1 MPSSLKPAAIAADP
15 GLIAQLRSIVGD
27 AGLVTDA
34 DLQAG
39 YLTDWLGK
47 WHGSSSVI
55 VRPRTTKETADV
67 MALCHEMHLPVVT
80 QGGNT
85 GMSGGATPD
94 LSGGQVLLSM
104 ARMDMIRGVD
114 PDNNT
119 MTVEAGVVLSR
130 VQAAAR
136 EANRFFPLSL
146 GSEQSCTIGGNL
158 ATNAGG
164 VAVLRY
170 GNMRDLV
177 LGLEV
182 VLPDGR
188 IWNGLR
194 ALRKDNTGYDLKQLF
209 IGSEGTLGV
218 ITAAVLKLH
227 AQPIARATAWVGAET
242 LEALVDLLGR
252 VREAAGD
259 RLVAF
264 EMLSRPSLDLVL
276 AHVVDSRSPLAE
288 PHAFH
293 ALIEL
298 ADTRDDGLAS
308 LIEGVLS
315 AALEPDLVQDAVIAQ
330 SGAQAS
336 AFWRLR
342 EGISQAQVRAGKAVK
357 HDIAVPISALPDFCA
372 KAEAALRAYAPD
384 CAIINFGHLGDGNL
398 HYNILLPLQIDSEH
412 LHRETLH
419 LNRIVHDLVQDAN
432 GSISAEHGVGQ
443 LRRDELRHYKSP
455 IEMEMMRTVK
465 RAFDPDNRM
474 NPGKLL

>member
-1 MPSSLKPAAIAADP
+1 MAICQDM
-15 GLIAQLRSIVGD
+15 Q
-27 AGLVTDA
+27 VT
-34 DLQAG
+34 
-39 YLTDWLGK
+39 
-47 WHGSSSVI
+47 
-55 VRPRTTKETADV
+55 
-67 MALCHEMHLPVVT
+67 VVT

-94 LSGGQVLLSM
+94 TSGEQVVLST
-104 ARMDMIRGVD
+104 ARMDAIRSVD
-114 PDNNT
+114 PVNNT
-119 MTVEAGVVLSR
+119 ITVEAGVVLSR
-130 VQAAAR
+130 VQAAAK
-136 EANRFFPLSL
+136 EVSRFFPLSL

-218 ITAAVLKLH
+218 ITSAVLKLH

-242 LEALVDLLGR
+242 LETLVDLLGR
-252 VREAAGD
+252 VREVAGD

-264 EMLSRPSLDLVL
+264 EMLSRPSLDLVI
-276 AHVVDSRSPLAE
+276 AHVPDSRSPLPE
-288 PHAFH
+288 VHAFH

-298 ADTRDDGLAS
+298 ADTRDDGLS
-308 LIEGVLS
+308 EQLEGTLS
-315 AALEPDLVQDAVIAQ
+315 EALEAGLVQDAVIAQ

-372 KAEAALRAYAPD
+372 KAEVALRAYAPD

-398 HYNILLPLQIDSEH
+398 HYNVLLPPETDSH
-412 LHRETLH
+412 AAKHETLN
-419 LNRIVHDLVQDAN
+419 LNRIVHDLVQEAN

-443 LRRDELRHYKSP
+443 LRRDELGHYKSP
-455 IEMEMMRTVK
+455 IEMEIMRTVK
-465 RAFDPDNRM
+465 RAFDPNNRM